1 VVDVSG
7 ASVCLP
13 GLSIAAPAAVTM
25 PSTAAECGSEEAALA
40 LLQRHEGTAVS
51 EGSTESAALDTY
63 ITQSAQRLWWTA
75 AKRAVDVL
83 RAGNVPPSS
92 EARRTVTEVRD
103 SAGAVLALM
112 RQTKLDEATISCA
125 VMWAQGELSI
135 HLNVKFASRLDAP
148 VTVLNVDNEV
158 VHINETHV
166 SFSGIGRQK
175 PKRYVVHLE
184 LFAPIDPN
192 RSTWSFGSVGTVKFV
207 LRKASAGGWARLTAS
222 TENVKNHRVWWE
234 KQDQVE
240 KEDRKEQQERD
251 RLARE
256 AKAEVERVEQ
266 VKQRKEADEKARA
279 EQAAQRAEQAAR
291 RATQLPSLEAALSDV
306 DAFLAAP
313 SEQLAERVADS
324 IASAKSLLE
333 VTGQDSN
340 ETAAATAEQ
349 MIQSMRSLRET
360 GFQDLTKDALETAA
374 AQYRA
379 WLEGMVE
386 PAPVE
391 PKKARKKKRKAAA
404 K

>member
-1 VVDVSG
+1 MASLVVLVGLVAASEPVCQAPADSAYALRNHAATLYVSGDYEAADACVSAALIRLTSDLELLAAQAKALRTFRDARRAVPALAPTASGCVVDVSG

-192 RSTWSFGSVGTVKFV
+192 RST
-207 LRKASAGGWARLTAS
+207 
-222 TENVKNHRVWWE
+222 
-234 KQDQVE
+234 
-240 KEDRKEQQERD
+240 
-251 RLARE
+251 
-256 AKAEVERVEQ
+256 
-266 VKQRKEADEKARA
+266 
-279 EQAAQRAEQAAR
+279 
-291 RATQLPSLEAALSDV
+291 
-306 DAFLAAP
+306 
-313 SEQLAERVADS
+313 
-324 IASAKSLLE
+324 
-333 VTGQDSN
+333 
-340 ETAAATAEQ
+340 
-349 MIQSMRSLRET
+349 
-360 GFQDLTKDALETAA
+360 
-374 AQYRA
+374 
-379 WLEGMVE
+379 
-386 PAPVE
+386 
-391 PKKARKKKRKAAA
+391 
-404 K
+404 